1 MKSILRLMARNIPCS
16 ISTWSL
22 ATNLVG
28 PDRWAGRSGGGAPGG
43 RALPSRRVGTREA
56 SQSKMGAHWDHEPSG
71 ANANT
76 LASWSAAVLCRF
88 WIRRPFGKRQ
98 RTGAVQN
105 LAASTRGSWAVFTI
119 CLLCLSGAAFAAGFS
134 ELFQQGVQAY
144 VAGGYEQAAGFFREA
159 VVLSPSSGALHN
171 LGNAEWQAGRVGEA
185 VLAWERA
192 QLLNPYSANTR
203 ANLRFARKVAQLEG
217 PNLVWYEICST
228 WLPVNAWPWLAG
240 ASLWL
245 AIAMV
250 MLPGIFRWRKADWH
264 QALAAGGFAVFLLT
278 IPALIG
284 VQTRSQIG
292 VIRAKD
298 TPLRLTPTREAQTMA
313 RLPAGEMARLERER
327 GDYVYVRTGND
338 AAGWLHREQFGRVAS
353 R

>member
-28 PDRWAGRSGGGAPGG
+28 PDCWAGRSGGGAPGG

-76 LASWSAAVLCRF
+76 LASWSAA
-88 WIRRPFGKRQ
+88 
-98 RTGAVQN
+98 
-105 LAASTRGSWAVFTI
+105 STRGSWGVFTI

-217 PNLVWYEICST
+217 PSLVWYEICST

-245 AIAMV
+245 AVAMV

-284 VQTRSQIG
+284 VQSRAQIG

-327 GDYVYVRTGND
+327 ADYVYVRTGSD
-338 AAGWLHREQFGRVAS
+338 AAGWLQRAQFGRIAS
-353 R
+353 QERVTGTESSR